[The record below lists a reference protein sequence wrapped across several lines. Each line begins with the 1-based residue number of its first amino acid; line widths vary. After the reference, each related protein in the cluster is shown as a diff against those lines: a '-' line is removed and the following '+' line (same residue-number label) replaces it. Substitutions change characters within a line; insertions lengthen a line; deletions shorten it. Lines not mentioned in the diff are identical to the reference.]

1 MKYRLLSV
9 VSTLALA
16 VILLVGSVPAALAS
30 DSDGA
35 KLSKRANNGV
45 YIVRMAELPVV
56 SYDGSIA
63 GYKATQPGKG
73 QKIDPLNSD
82 VVRYVALLDSR
93 HDQALN
99 QAGGGR
105 KATLQL
111 AEDRLLFILVY
122 MKTYPL
128 QEIMAELFDLDVSN
142 VNEWIHRLLPLLRD
156 ALDELGVLPERD
168 AHAVAQA
175 QTQRPA
181 GQTVIVDGTERRRQ
195 RPKNPEKQ
203 ALHYSGKKK
212 AHTDKNLVIAERKTR
227 RVTYLSQT
235 YPGVAHDKKIA
246 DHEQIQYAP
255 QTILYQDTGFQG
267 YQPVDVRVRQPK
279 KSRAAVT

>member
-1 MKYRLLSV
+1 MGLTYARIKDKPKKL
-9 VSTLALA
+9 LALTGLTRA
-16 VILLVGSVPAALAS
+16 EFDDLLVAF
-30 DSDGA
+30 
-35 KLSKRANNGV
+35 KT
-45 YIVRMAELPVV
+45 V
-56 SYDGSIA
+56 SQPNPTT
-63 GYKATQPGKG
+63 TQHG
-73 QKIDPLNSD
+73 QP
-82 VVRYVALLDSR
+82 RQR
-93 HDQALN
+93 

>member
-1 MKYRLLSV
+1 MGLTYARIKDKPKKL
-9 VSTLALA
+9 LALSGLTRA
-16 VILLVGSVPAALAS
+16 EFDDLLVAF
-30 DSDGA
+30 
-35 KLSKRANNGV
+35 KT
-45 YIVRMAELPVV
+45 V
-56 SYDGSIA
+56 SQPNS
-63 GYKATQPGKG
+63 ATTQRG
-73 QKIDPLNSD
+73 Q
-82 VVRYVALLDSR
+82 SR
-93 HDQALN
+93 QRKV
-99 QAGGGR
+99 GGGR
-105 KATLQL
+105 KATLLL

-168 AHAVAQA
+168 AQAVAQA
-175 QTQRPA
+175 QTQRPT

-203 ALHYSGKKK
+203 VLHYSGKKK
-212 AHTDKNLVIAERKTR
+212 AHTDKNLVIAERQTN

-246 DHEQIQYAP
+246 DHEQIRYAP
-255 QTILYQDTGFQG
+255 KTILYQDTGFQG
-267 YQPVDVRVRQPK
+267 YHPDHVRVRQPK
-279 KSRAAVT
+279 KSRAAGT

>member
-1 MKYRLLSV
+1 MGLTYARLKDKPKKL
-9 VSTLALA
+9 LALTGLTRA
-16 VILLVGSVPAALAS
+16 EFDDLLVAFKTVSQPNPAT
-30 DSDGA
+30 
-35 KLSKRANNGV
+35 
-45 YIVRMAELPVV
+45 
-56 SYDGSIA
+56 
-63 GYKATQPGKG
+63 TQHGHPRQRK
-73 QKIDPLNSD
+73 
-82 VVRYVALLDSR
+82 
-93 HDQALN
+93 
-99 QAGGGR
+99 AGGGR
-105 KATLQL
+105 KATMLL
-111 AEDRLLFILVY
+111 AEDRLLFILIY

-203 ALHYSGKKK
+203 TLHYSGKKK
-212 AHTDKNLVIAERKTR
+212 AHTDKNLVLTERTTN

-246 DHEQIQYAP
+246 DHEQIRYAP
-255 QTILYQDTGFQG
+255 KTILYQDTGFQG
-267 YQPVDVRVRQPK
+267 YHPDNVRVRQPK
-279 KSRAAVT
+279 KSRAVGN